1 MDKYLARLISDLNTQ
16 RKRKLQHGGAGGG
29 GGEGKAWS
37 ELNRLF
43 VFYALSDSK

>member
-16 RKRKLQHGGAGGG
+16 RKRKLQHGGG
-29 GGEGKAWS
+29 GGEGEAWS
-37 ELNRLF
+37 ELNQLF

>member
-16 RKRKLQHGGAGGG
+16 RKRKLQHGGGG
-29 GGEGKAWS
+29 GGEGEAWS
-37 ELNRLF
+37 ELNQLF